1 MSSMWG
7 RNFKISIFG
16 ESHGAA
22 VGIVIDNLPSG
33 FAIDF
38 EQVRHHMRRRAPGQ
52 NEWSTPRKEDD
63 EFNIISGWHRG
74 YTTGTP
80 LCIVIP
86 GKDRRSEDYDSLQFL
101 PRPGHADFSGHAR
114 YGGFE
119 DRRGSGHFS
128 GRLTAN
134 IVLAGSIARQIL
146 AQKGIKI
153 AAHIK
158 RMAKINDTPFDKVQ
172 VKDILLDELIGKEFA
187 VINDEIGEKMKE
199 AIAAA
204 KADED
209 SVGGVIECA
218 AVGMPAGVGSPMFES
233 VESVVSSM
241 LFSVPAVKGV
251 EFGSGFAI
259 SDMRASKA
267 NDQYVMTYNGIG
279 TSTNN
284 NGGIIGGISTA
295 MPIILSVA
303 IKPTASIGRE
313 QNTVNLKTGEEQKI
327 KVEGRHDPC
336 IVPRAVPVIESAVAI
351 ALLDCLMERSTRRI

>member
-7 RNFKISIFG
+7 RNFKVSIFG
-16 ESHGAA
+16 ESHGVA
-22 VGIVIDNLPSG
+22 VGVVIDNLPSG

-38 EQVRHHMRRRAPGQ
+38 GEVSHHMKRRAPGQ

-63 EFNIISGWHRG
+63 AYDILSGWHNG

-86 GKDRRSEDYDSLQFL
+86 GKDRRSEDYDNLKYL
-101 PRPGHADFSGHAR
+101 PRPGHADFSARAR

-128 GRLTAN
+128 GRLTSN
-134 IVLAGSIARQIL
+134 LVLAGSIARQIL
-146 AQKGIKI
+146 AQKNIKV

-158 RMAKINDTPFDKVQ
+158 RIAKIDDTPFDKVRI
-172 VKDILLDELIGKEFA
+172 KDILMDELINKPFA
-187 VINDEIGEKMKE
+187 TINDEAGEKMKE
-199 AIAAA
+199 AIAKA

-209 SVGGVIECA
+209 SVGGIIECA
-218 AVGMPAGVGSPMFES
+218 VTGLPAGIGSPMFES
-233 VESVVSSM
+233 VESIISSM

-259 SDMRASKA
+259 SDMRGSES
-267 NDQYVMTYNGIG
+267 NDEYVMTYNGIE

-284 NGGIIGGISTA
+284 NGGIIGGITNS
-295 MPIILSVA
+295 MPIIVRAA
-303 IKPTASIGRE
+303 IKPTASIGKV
-313 QNTVNLKTGEEQKI
+313 QNTVNLKTGEEEQL

-351 ALLDCLMERSTRRI
+351 AVLDCMMERSTRRI

>member
-7 RNFKISIFG
+7 RNFKVSIFG
-16 ESHGAA
+16 ESHGVA
-22 VGIVIDNLPSG
+22 VGVVIDNLPSG
-33 FAIDF
+33 LVIDF
-38 EQVRHHMRRRAPGQ
+38 NEVAHHMKRRAPGQ

-63 EFNIISGWHRG
+63 EFDVLSGWHNGR
-74 YTTGTP
+74 TTGTP

-86 GKDRRSEDYDSLQFL
+86 GKDRRSEDYDNLKYL
-101 PRPGHADFSGHAR
+101 PRPGHADYSGRAR

-128 GRLTAN
+128 GRLTSN

-146 AQKGIKI
+146 AQKNVKI

-158 RMAKINDTPFDKVQ
+158 RIAKIDDTPFDKVRI
-172 VKDILLDELIGKEFA
+172 KDILMDELVAKPFA
-187 VINDEIGEKMKE
+187 TISDEAGEKMKE
-199 AIAAA
+199 AIALA
-204 KADED
+204 KEDED

-218 AVGMPAGVGSPMFES
+218 VTGLPAGIGSPMFES
-233 VESVVSSM
+233 VESIMSSM

-259 SDMRASKA
+259 SDMHGSES
-267 NDQYVMTYNGIG
+267 NDEYIMTYNGIE
-279 TSTNN
+279 TATNN
-284 NGGIIGGISTA
+284 NGGIIGGITNS
-295 MPIILSVA
+295 MPIIVRAA
-303 IKPTASIGRE
+303 IKPTASIGKE
-313 QNTVNLKTGEEQKI
+313 QNTVNLKTGEEEKL

-351 ALLDCLMERSTRRI
+351 AVLDCMMERSTRRI